1 MSNEQQQTPETTL
14 PENTAKPRK
23 KGKIRRVFKW
33 LFVCVGVLLIVLS
46 ITLYYLLATH
56 SGLKTLAFR
65 LPEKA
70 GVTVK
75 ADNLQGTVWRGFSAQ
90 NITVTNP
97 QGLDIALTSLKFNW
111 QSNELFKKHLKI
123 NQLELGKLY
132 LNGFPPSSD
141 KKEQTEIR
149 LPENVS
155 LPLSVSVDS
164 VSSSGV
170 YIGKDQTEIIE
181 NAEISYY
188 YNHKE
193 HKATISQ
200 VKSEWGHAKG
210 NVNLINQTPFAL
222 SGEIVANGTVN
233 QEPATGTIHIS
244 GSLKDIILKS
254 DLASANA
261 LFDIDAQLSPFNNN
275 VVEQVHHLT
284 VRAANINPRDF
295 WHNAPIAKATL
306 YADIRPNNTREFLSG
321 EIAMANEK
329 PQAVDL
335 DGIPFSTANGAFD
348 MHTNGLMQVHFLSLD
363 FLNNGNI
370 SVSGDIHNELNI
382 LAEIKKLTLSD
393 ILSTQSKLP
402 LDGQIKVRGKNDEP
416 QIAWDFTRGKLVA
429 KGELDIIKD
438 NQGVA
443 LNLKTAS
450 FDDSQGGIADISGSL
465 KLYEKMPLD
474 FVLKSKNFNPVV
486 FGDLSPQGKVNGEA
500 QVSGSLL
507 DTPDIAA
514 KLDFKDSVVS
524 DMPLNIKGNLQYAD
538 NHLAPSKVDIRLGEN
553 KILADGTFGKQG
565 DKLSVDIAAPT
576 LSQFGFGISGSLT
589 LKGTIA
595 DEINKLKA
603 NFAGNANGF
612 AYRDLVKLQ
621 QLNFDIV
628 ASPDQTAP
636 LKIVL
641 DGNHLTVPSVNI
653 GKVNIHLN
661 GTQAAHNL
669 TAFADLV
676 ALDKPYRADIAANG
690 GLDKAYNWRGTV
702 AKFNSSGTVDLAL
715 ENPVKLTAGSQ
726 LVELGQAKWRVF
738 GGSLNLHHFSWRQK
752 GGIKTQGKAD
762 NIQLSHLKH
771 IVEMPVEQNL
781 VLAADWDLQYDAN
794 AKGVLNIHRQSG
806 DITIPGKKR
815 TVGLNKFEYHAQ
827 LFANKIQ
834 NKLVAETAFG
844 NADAALDISQT
855 FGDNILAA
863 PISGSLKLV
872 SDDLSKIKAFLPP
885 DMDLGGKLW
894 ADTTIRGTVGDPLL
908 SGHLNAEK
916 LRYLQWS
923 TGVVVNNGTLKS
935 RFDGNRWIIDGLT
948 FLHERTGGK
957 IDITGEVVRTGFQPD
972 AHLNVVFDKY
982 PVLRHP
988 DRRVTISGKSDI
1000 HYADDKGLVLA
1011 GGLKL
1016 DEAKFDFP
1024 KAGMPSVDDDV
1035 LVLGEE
1041 NKKEQASSMLL
1052 AIDLDLDLND
1062 AFTFS
1067 GSGLNVVMGGKLNL
1081 NARPKEDIKL
1091 LGTVNVV
1098 SGRYKAYGQDLE
1110 IQKGQITFVGP
1121 IDNPALNIRAVR
1133 RLSPVGAGVEVTGF
1147 LSKPR
1152 AVLVADEAMSDKDKL
1167 AWLVLGRSAASGDDA
1182 ALAAA
1187 AGSML
1192 AGSMNNKIG
1201 LFDDIGLTSR
1211 ETRNSNTGEVNP
1223 AEQMVA
1229 VGKHLTNRIYLG
1241 YEYGLS
1247 SSVQAVKLVYQLSK
1261 TVQLIGRAGSDSS
1274 GGEIRYSKRFD

>member
-1 MSNEQQQTPETTL
+1 MSEQQQTPKTTQ
-14 PENTAKPRK
+14 PESTAAPRK

-56 SGLKTLAFR
+56 SGLKTLALS
-65 LPEKA
+65 LPKHA
-70 GVTVK
+70 GITVK

-97 QGLDIALTSLKFNW
+97 QGLDIALTSVNFNW

-123 NQLELGKLY
+123 NKLELGKLY

-141 KKEQTEIR
+141 KKEPTEIR

-155 LPLSVSVDS
+155 LPVSVSVDS
-164 VSSSGV
+164 LSSDGV
-170 YIGKDQTEIIE
+170 YIGKNQAEIIE

-193 HKATISQ
+193 HKATISHI
-200 VKSEWGHAKG
+200 KSEWGNASG
-210 NVNLINQTPFAL
+210 NVGLVNQTPFAL
-222 SGEIVANGTVN
+222 SGTITANGMVN
-233 QEPATGTIHIS
+233 EEPATGTINLS
-244 GSLKDIILKS
+244 GSLKEIILKS

-261 LFDIDAQLSPFNNN
+261 LFDIDAQVSPFNNN
-275 VVEQVHHLT
+275 VIEQVHHLT
-284 VRAANINPRDF
+284 IRAANINPRDF

-306 YADIRPNNTREFLSG
+306 YADIRPNNTHEFLSG
-321 EIAMANEK
+321 ELAMANEK

-335 DGIPFSTANGAFD
+335 NGIPFSIANGAFD
-348 MHTNGLMQVHFLSLD
+348 LHTNGLMRVHYLSLD

-370 SVSGDIHNELNI
+370 SVAGDIHNELNI

-393 ILSTQSKLP
+393 ILSTHSKLP
-402 LDGQIKVRGKNDEP
+402 LDGQITVTGKNDEP
-416 QIAWDFTRGKLVA
+416 QIAWDFTRGALVA
-429 KGELDIIKD
+429 KGELDIIKE
-438 NQGVA
+438 NQGTA

-450 FDDSQGGIADISGSL
+450 FNDNQGGIADISGSL

-474 FVLKSKNFNPVV
+474 FVLQSKNFNPVV

-500 QVSGSLL
+500 KVSGSLL
-507 DTPDIAA
+507 DTPDIIAN
-514 KLDFKDSVVS
+514 LNFKDSVVS
-524 DMPLNIKGNLQYAD
+524 NMPLNINGKLQYAD

-553 KILADGTFGKQG
+553 KVLADGSFGKMG
-565 DKLSVDIAAPT
+565 DKLNLDIAAPT
-576 LSQFGFGISGSLT
+576 LSQFGFGLSGSLT

-595 DEINKLKA
+595 DEVQKLKA

-621 QLNFDIV
+621 QLNFDII

-641 DGNHLTVPSVNI
+641 DGNHLTVPSVNVS
-653 GKVNIHLN
+653 KVNVNLN

-676 ALDKPYRADIAANG
+676 ALDKPYRADIVASG
-690 GLDKAYNWRGTV
+690 GLDKDYNWHGTV

-715 ENPVKLTAGSQ
+715 ENPVKLTAGSK
-726 LVELGQAKWRVF
+726 LVELGQARWRVF

-762 NIQLSHLKH
+762 NIQLSHLKN
-771 IVEMPVEQNL
+771 IVDMPVEQNL
-781 VLAADWDLQYDAN
+781 VLSADWDLQYDEN
-794 AKGVLNIHRQSG
+794 ARGTLSVVRQSG

-815 TVGLNKFEYHAQ
+815 TVGLNLFEYKAQ
-827 LFANKIQ
+827 LFANKIS

-844 NADAALDISQT
+844 NANANIDIAQT
-855 FGDNILAA
+855 FGDKILQA
-863 PISGSLKLV
+863 PISGSLKLT

-935 RFDGNRWIIDGLT
+935 RFDGRRFIIDGLT

-957 IDITGEVVRTGFQPD
+957 LDITGEVVRTGFQPD

-988 DRRVTISGKSDI
+988 DRRVTISGKSEI
-1000 HYADDKGLVLA
+1000 HYADHLGLALT

-1024 KAGMPSVDDDV
+1024 KASMPSVDDDV
-1035 LVLGEE
+1035 VILGEE
-1041 NKKEQASSMLL
+1041 NKKDNAAPMLL
-1052 AIDLDLDLND
+1052 AIDLDLDIND

-1081 NARPKEDIKL
+1081 HAKPKEDIKL

-1241 YEYGLS
+1241 YEYGLNS
-1247 SSVQAVKLVYQLSK
+1247 TTQAVKMVYQLSK
-1261 TVQLIGRAGSDSS
+1261 TVQLIGRAGTDSS

>member
-1 MSNEQQQTPETTL
+1 MSDEQQQNPKTKQPEK
-14 PENTAKPRK
+14 TATPRK
-23 KGKIRRVFKW
+23 KSRVRRVFKW

-56 SGLKTLAFR
+56 SGLKTLVFR

-70 GVTVK
+70 GITVK
-75 ADNLQGTVWRGFSAQ
+75 ADNVQGTVWRGFSAE

-111 QSNELFKKHLKI
+111 QSDELFKKHLKI

-132 LNGFPPSSD
+132 LNGFPPSSE
-141 KKEQTEIR
+141 KQEPTEIR
-149 LPENVS
+149 LPENIS

-170 YIGKDQTEIIE
+170 YIGKEQTEIIK
-181 NAEISYY
+181 NAEISYH
-188 YNHKE
+188 YNNKE
-193 HKATISQ
+193 HKASISQ
-200 VKSEWGHAKG
+200 IKSEWGNAKG
-210 NVNLINQTPFAL
+210 NAVLTNQTPFAL

-295 WHNAPIAKATL
+295 WHNAPIAQATL
-306 YADIRPNNTREFLSG
+306 YADIRPNKTNEFLSG

-335 DGIPFSTANGAFD
+335 NGIPFSTANGAFD

-370 SVSGDIHNELNI
+370 NLSGSIKNELD
-382 LAEIKKLTLSD
+382 LTAEIKKLTLSD

-402 LDGQIKVRGKNDEP
+402 LDGQITVTGKNDEP
-416 QIAWDFTRGKLVA
+416 KIAWDFTRGKLVA
-429 KGELDIIKD
+429 QGELDIIKD
-438 NQGVA
+438 NQGTA
-443 LNLKTAS
+443 LNLKTAA
-450 FDDSQGGIADISGSL
+450 FHDNQGGVADISGSL
-465 KLYEKMPLD
+465 KLYDTMPLD
-474 FVLKSKNFNPVV
+474 FVLNSKNFNPVV
-486 FGDLSPQGKVNGEA
+486 FGDLSPTGKVNGTA
-500 QVSGSLL
+500 KVSGSLL
-507 DTPDIAA
+507 DTPNIVAE
-514 KLDFKDSVVS
+514 LLFKDSVMS
-524 DMPLNIKGNLQYAD
+524 NMPLNINGKVQYAD
-538 NHLAPSKVDIRLGEN
+538 NHIAPSKIDLRLGEN
-553 KILADGTFGKQG
+553 KILADGSLGRMG
-565 DKLSVDIAAPT
+565 DKMNVDITAPT
-576 LSQFGFGISGSLT
+576 LAQFGFGFSGSLKT
-589 LKGTIA
+589 QGFIA
-595 DEINKLKA
+595 DDFQHLKA
-603 NFAGNANGF
+603 NLSGNANAF
-612 AYRDLVKLQ
+612 AYRDIVKLQ
-621 QLNFDIV
+621 QLNFDII

-641 DGNHLTVPSVNI
+641 GGNHLIVPSVNI
-653 GKVNIHLN
+653 STVKIDLN

-669 TAFADLV
+669 TANADLV
-676 ALDKPYRADIAANG
+676 ALDKPYRADIAASG
-690 GLDKAYNWRGTV
+690 GLDKAYNWHGTV
-702 AKFNSSGTVDLAL
+702 SKFNAHRTVEVAL

-738 GGSLNLHHFSWRQK
+738 GGSLNLQHFSWRQK

-762 NIQLSHLKH
+762 NIQLSHLKN

-827 LFANKIQ
+827 LFANKIS

-855 FGDNILAA
+855 FGNNILAA

-894 ADTTIRGTVGDPLL
+894 ADTAIRGTVGDPLL
-908 SGHLNAEK
+908 SGSLNAEK
-916 LRYLQWS
+916 LRYIQWS

-935 RFDGNRWIIDGLT
+935 RFDGNRWLIDGLT

-972 AHLNVVFDKY
+972 AHLSVVFDKY

-1024 KAGMPSVDDDV
+1024 KASMPQVDDDV
-1035 LVLGEE
+1035 VVLGEE
-1041 NKKEQASSMLL
+1041 NKKQPAASMLL

-1147 LSKPR
+1147 LAKPR

-1261 TVQLIGRAGSDSS
+1261 TVQLIGRAGTDSS